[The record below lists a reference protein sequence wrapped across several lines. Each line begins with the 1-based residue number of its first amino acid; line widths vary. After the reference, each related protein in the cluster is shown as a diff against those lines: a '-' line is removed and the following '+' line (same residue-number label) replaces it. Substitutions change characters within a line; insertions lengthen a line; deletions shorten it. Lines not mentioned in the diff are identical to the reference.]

1 MNNTFIKKII
11 IVFFLVVSLVL
22 LFVLF
27 NDIEERKSLTEKYE
41 KAFLDFLTTG
51 QVTEYVNDL
60 DVNEYNEARGLANYN
75 RDISYLINDYI
86 DYVMGIYKDRDEL
99 LLYYYRWSKY
109 DNKRFHNKNNKKEL
123 YGCGKVVNRNFVASS
138 LSELNYE
145 LTENKLIE
153 ILESVIYHN
162 GNDRYSGWVLFGD
175 KDSRVNL
182 PGGIVIEYTKPKKIY
197 PKREV
202 YYKSIKILSPIYEFN
217 IFTRKKKYNEIKVR
231 ADYIENDENK
241 TVEDKIR
248 FNRFFEYSLTPIYS
262 KIYDYDS
269 SLTSSNLD
277 VYSEADRAE
286 SLRFKKEMYKKMNE
300 EQDDFVIPDAVHN
313 ACIGNYDIGTFLD
326 DFKEKIKKD
335 GGLLKNY
342 KIKDTKRIYIDN
354 IEVSGKELRELT
366 LDDGNDT
373 KIYCLFKIIYPGETD
388 FFNYSLEDVSDILTY
403 IIPEDKMNLSYEEMY
418 QLAFND

>member
-1 MNNTFIKKII
+1 MNKVVIKKFII
-11 IVFFLVVSLVL
+11 GFFLVISFVLSLVL
-22 LFVLF
+22 FK
-27 NDIEERKSLTEKYE
+27 DIEERKSLTKKYE
-41 KAFLDFLTTG
+41 SAFLDFLTTG

-60 DVNEYNEARGLANYN
+60 DVREYNEARGLANYN

-86 DYVMGIYKDRDEL
+86 DYVMGIYKDKDEL

-109 DNKRFHNKNNKKEL
+109 DNKNFHNKNNKNEL
-123 YGCGKVVNRNFVASS
+123 YDCGGIANRNFVAAS

-145 LTENKLIE
+145 LTENKLLE
-153 ILESVIYHN
+153 ILESVIHHD

-175 KDSRVNL
+175 KDLRVNL

-202 YYKSIKILSPIYEFN
+202 YYKNVKIVSPIYEFN
-217 IFTRKKKYNEIKVR
+217 LFTRKKKFNELKIRV
-231 ADYIENDENK
+231 DYIENNESK
-241 TVEDKIR
+241 TVEEKIWI
-248 FNRFFEYSLTPIYS
+248 NRFFEYSLTPIYS

-269 SLTSSNLD
+269 SLTSSDLY

-286 SLRFKKEMYKKMNE
+286 SLRFEKEMYKKMNE

-313 ACIGNYDIGTFLD
+313 ACIGNYNIGIFLD
-326 DFKEKIKKD
+326 DFKEKIKKN

-342 KIKDTKRIYIDN
+342 KIKDTKQIFIDN
-354 IEVSGKELRELT
+354 IEISGKELRELT

-403 IIPEDKMNLSYEEMY
+403 IIPEDKMNLTYEEMY